1 MTGAPP
7 GNTGCRSIAGRLG
20 GDAQVLVC
28 TSHGPEPGVL
38 SGQSPGAALAEGS
51 SPRKPSW
58 GRRHACPGSEG
69 RRGGF
74 EALGESTSEH
84 VTQHTAGAPVDAE
97 PGAPATA
104 DLLEEYESSLSVLAS
119 PGIVFFVLF

>member
-20 GDAQVLVC
+20 GDAQVLER

-58 GRRHACPGSEG
+58 GRRHTCPGSEG
-69 RRGGF
+69 RRGGLKP
-74 EALGESTSEH
+74 LGRAPVSTVS
-84 VTQHTAGAPVDAE
+84 QHTPGAPVDEEA
-97 PGAPATA
+97 GAPATA
-104 DLLEEYESSLSVLAS
+104 DLPEEYSLLFQSLHLW
-119 PGIVFFVLF
+119 GLFCFVLF